1 MIDPQLE
8 QSVVPYMIQ
17 TEKSIS
23 EKMKAGGDRPWLDFA
38 EYEGLTPAGKF
49 EFDKLHENFN
59 RRAATD
65 DYASKRKVRD
75 TQVKDIQT
83 SKLSIDFLAG
93 CERDWRM
100 RTRSRVRLFVHAEV
114 AGPAGMG
121 ENTGPLRKNTVDWM
135 ANIMVEEPDKE

>member
-23 EKMKAGGDRPWLDFA
+23 TKMKAGGDRPWLDFA
-38 EYEGLTPAGKF
+38 GHEGLTPAGKF
-49 EFDKLHENFN
+49 EFGVLHENFN

-65 DYASKRKVRD
+65 NYASKDKA
-75 TQVKDIQT
+75 QVKDVQT

-100 RTRSRVRLFVHAEV
+100 RTRSRVRMFVHAEV
-114 AGPAGMG
+114 TSPASFGDAA
-121 ENTGPLRKNTVDWM
+121 GPLRRNTIDWM
-135 ANIMVEEPDKE
+135 SNIAVEEPDKE